1 MMHWF
6 HSNAGNS
13 GYTAGALLL
22 AAMLAAPRAAN
33 GQALE
38 KYDAGWALFL
48 DNDALTLST
57 RDHDYTGG
65 FALTLAGRRAQEW
78 RLSLDPVLGWFDRA
92 VGIEGARADGQFHAL
107 QVSMLAFTPGEI
119 EVAEPIAGDRPYASI
134 VYLANSR
141 TSVDADANAAWQTSF
156 ALGALGLEAAKASQR
171 ALHNVLGQDEPRGW
185 DHQISEGGEPTARYV
200 VARLK
205 LRAAGD
211 APGGRFELKDSLA
224 ASAGYLSELNS
235 AVTLRW
241 GRISTPWW
249 SFTPERAEY
258 MMEPAPVFGGAGTG
272 GGGEEF
278 YLWAGLKARA
288 RIYNAFLQG
297 QLRDSA
303 LAYDFEDTRPLIG
316 EAWLGVTRQL
326 GPAYRVS
333 WLLRYQTAE
342 LRTEPGDRDLFWGG
356 ISVSKSL

>member
-1 MMHWF
+1 MANGF
-6 HSNAGNS
+6 RS
-13 GYTAGALLL
+13 TAGKAGQVAGAVLVALALT
-22 AAMLAAPRAAN
+22 AAPRAAN
-33 GQALE
+33 GQAPVE

-78 RLSLDPVLGWFDRA
+78 WFSLDPALGWLDRA
-92 VGIEGARADGQFHAL
+92 VGIEGGEPFHAL

-141 TSVDADANAAWQTSF
+141 TTVDADANAAWQTSF
-156 ALGALGLEAAKASQR
+156 ALGALGLEAAKAGQR
-171 ALHNVLGQDEPRGW
+171 TLHHALAQDEPRGW
-185 DHQISEGGEPTARYV
+185 DHQISEGGEPTARYT

-205 LRAAGD
+205 LRAAGHD
-211 APGGRFELKDSLA
+211 FAGGRFELKESWA
-224 ASAGYLSELNS
+224 ASAGYLTEVNS
-235 AVTLRW
+235 AWTLRW
-241 GRISTPWW
+241 GRISAPWW

-258 MMEPAPVFGGAGTG
+258 MMEPAPVLGAGN
-272 GGGEEF
+272 EF
-278 YLWAGLKARA
+278 YLWAGVKARA

-316 EAWLGVTRQL
+316 EAWLGLTRQFASGYSL
-326 GPAYRVS
+326 S
-333 WLLRYQTAE
+333 WLLRYQTSE

-356 ISVSKSL
+356 ISVSRSF

>member
-1 MMHWF
+1 MANGF
-6 HSNAGNS
+6 RSTAGRS
-13 GYTAGALLL
+13 GYMAGAVLFVAAL
-22 AAMLAAPRAAN
+22 AAAPRAAT
-33 GQALE
+33 GQAPLE
-38 KYDAGWALFL
+38 KYDTGWALFM

-78 RLSLDPVLGWFDRA
+78 RLSLDPVLGWLDRTA
-92 VGIEGARADGQFHAL
+92 GIDSGQGEQFHAL

-141 TSVDADANAAWQTSF
+141 TTVDADARSAWQTSF
-156 ALGALGLEAAKASQR
+156 ALGALGLEVAKAGQR
-171 ALHNVLGQDEPRGW
+171 TLHNALAQDEPRGW
-185 DHQISEGGEPTARYV
+185 DHQISEGGEPTARYA

-205 LRAAGD
+205 LRAAGS
-211 APGGRFELKDSLA
+211 APGGRFELKDSWA

-258 MMEPAPVFGGAGTG
+258 MMEPAPVFGGSG
-272 GGGEEF
+272 GGQEF